1 MDADGVTQAETV
13 APAAASDP
21 EDGTEQS
28 VMELVE
34 QLGRDL
40 EALVICEARLSAA
53 RHRPQLRRAARDGAA
68 AAIAGA
74 ALIAAFVLV
83 NASAVLGLSTAMPGW
98 AAALVLAAGWGV
110 VGVVLALFLRARARG
125 LAASRAQDPE
135 PALAEAQQ
143 AVRDSLERLA
153 PVITREIA
161 LASVPMADDIAA
173 GMVEASGELIE
184 NADEIV
190 DAITA
195 EMPGGRVVNQI
206 WDVVLM
212 PGRLGVRVAT
222 TVLKR

>member
-1 MDADGVTQAETV
+1 
-13 APAAASDP
+13 
-21 EDGTEQS
+21 
-28 VMELVE
+28 
-34 QLGRDL
+34 
-40 EALVICEARLSAA
+40 
-53 RHRPQLRRAARDGAA
+53 
-68 AAIAGA
+68 
-74 ALIAAFVLV
+74 VLV
-83 NASAVLGLSTAMPGW
+83 NAAAVLGLSTAMPGW

-110 VGVVLALFLRARARG
+110 VGLVLALYLRARARR
-125 LAASRAQDPE
+125 LAASGAQDPE
-135 PALAEAQQ
+135 QALAGAQQ

-173 GMVEASGELIE
+173 GMVDAGGELIE

-212 PGRLGVRVAT
+212 PGRFGVRVAT